1 MLILEPTSTEMN
13 LDEESTNLATRECS
27 TALPIAVDERYN
39 LIVCKEC
46 GIGLPSD
53 WVVAHLKEHHG
64 VRTTM
69 EEALTL
75 LGVGDYAMTL
85 AEAENWIQNM
95 WVGIAVQNI
104 PVVKGFRCK
113 ECQYSARLKMVL
125 KNHFS
130 KEHKGLKRVENSEEC
145 NVQLIF
151 KAGLRKYIQVKE
163 DDEMEVES
171 ERNMGW
177 NMAIEREFRESMAN
191 VRISGLNGHGNLRL
205 MNVFIAKTRWD
216 VLVEGKDLKELV
228 NMAAAPIVSHNLQQI
243 MLCGRRYLHKT
254 CAALNKGS
262 VIIKRLL
269 MSGGYLISSHVSDQ

>member
-1 MLILEPTSTEMN
+1 MD
-13 LDEESTNLATRECS
+13 LDEESTNLATREYS
-27 TALPIAVDERYN
+27 TALPITVDERYN

-46 GIGLPSD
+46 RIGLPSD

-64 VRTTM
+64 VRTTIK
-69 EEALTL
+69 EVLTL

-85 AEAENWIQNM
+85 AEVENWIQNM
-95 WVGIAVQNI
+95 WVGAAVQNI

-113 ECQYSARLKMVL
+113 ECHYSGTGKQVM
-125 KNHFS
+125 KNHFF
-130 KEHKGLKRVENSEEC
+130 KKHKGLKRAENSEEC
-145 NVQLIF
+145 KVQLVF
-151 KAGLRKYIQVKE
+151 KGGLQKYIQVKD

-171 ERNMGW
+171 ERNVGW
-177 NMAIEREFRESMAN
+177 NRAIEREFRESMAN
-191 VRISGLNGHGNLRL
+191 VRISGLNGHGNLHL

-228 NMAAAPIVSHNLQQI
+228 NIAAAPIVSHNLQQI

-262 VIIKRLL
+262 IIIKRRL
-269 MSGGYLISSHVSDQ
+269 MSGGYLISSHVSDR

>member
-1 MLILEPTSTEMN
+1 MIELT
-13 LDEESTNLATRECS
+13 DEEMELDAESAELGRRERS

-64 VRTTM
+64 VKTTM
-69 EEALTL
+69 EEVLALL
-75 LGVGDYAMTL
+75 RVGDYAMTL
-85 AEAENWIQNM
+85 AEAENWIQNI
-95 WVGIAVQNI
+95 WVGTAVQNI

-113 ECQYSARLKMVL
+113 ECQYSGTGKQVM
-125 KNHFS
+125 KNHFF
-130 KEHKGLKRVENSEEC
+130 KKHKGLKRAENTEEC
-145 NVQLIF
+145 KVQLVF
-151 KAGLRKYIQVKE
+151 KGGLQKYIQVE
-163 DDEMEVES
+163 EHDEMEVES

-177 NMAIEREFRESMAN
+177 NQAIAREFRESMAN

-228 NMAAAPIVSHNLQQI
+228 TIAGAPVVNQNLQKI
-243 MLCGRRYLHKT
+243 MLCGRRYIHKA
-254 CAALNKGS
+254 CEALNKGS
-262 VIIKRLL
+262 VIVKRRL
-269 MSGGYLISSHVSDQ
+269 MSGGYVIS

>member
-1 MLILEPTSTEMN
+1 ME
-13 LDEESTNLATRECS
+13 LDAESADLATRERS
-27 TALPIAVDERYN
+27 TGMPIAMDERYN

-46 GIGLPSD
+46 GIGLPLD

-69 EEALTL
+69 EEVLVFLEA
-75 LGVGDYAMTL
+75 GDNAMTL

-95 WVGIAVQNI
+95 WVGTAVQNI

-113 ECQYSARLKMVL
+113 ECQYSAGMKRVM

-145 NVQLIF
+145 KVQLIF
-151 KAGLRKYIQVKE
+151 KAGLRKYIQVE
-163 DDEMEVES
+163 EHDEMQVES

-177 NMAIEREFRESMAN
+177 NQAIAREFRESMAN

-228 NMAAAPIVSHNLQQI
+228 TIAGAPMVNQNLQKI
-243 MLCGRRYLHKT
+243 MLCGRRYIHKA
-254 CAALNKGS
+254 CEALNKGS
-262 VIIKRLL
+262 VIVKRRL
-269 MSGGYLISSHVSDQ
+269 MSGGYVIS